1 MTVAGPGEYT
11 PDGSLEPVAL
21 PRRIYLDHNAT
32 TPMDPDV
39 QKTLIASLDC
49 YGNPSSLYAAGKESR
64 SAVEAAR
71 RAIALLLNC
80 TARRVIFTG
89 GGSEANN
96 LAIKGAALANGRV
109 RDRIITSAIE
119 HPSVLQPCRGLE
131 RQGFRVTYLPSDS
144 EGRVRPEDLR
154 SALDDRT
161 CLVSVMLANN
171 ETGAIQPV
179 GELAALAREQGALFH
194 CDAVQAVGK
203 IPVDVEALG
212 VDLLTLSAH
221 KFHGPKGM
229 GALFVRKGVSLDPLV
244 SGGHQEQG
252 LRAGTENVLGIVG
265 FGRAAELALKHL
277 PETELVREKR
287 DRLERGIL
295 EILPQARVNGPSRL
309 RLPNTLNVTFPG
321 FRGESLV
328 LALDQRGVAVS
339 SGSACR
345 AGNPEPS
352 RVLLALGLSEE
363 EAHCALR
370 FSLGRENTLEE
381 IERTLSILGEIIHD
395 QPAVVRFVSCR

>member
-1 MTVAGPGEYT
+1 
-11 PDGSLEPVAL
+11 
-21 PRRIYLDHNAT
+21 
-32 TPMDPDV
+32 
-39 QKTLIASLDC
+39 
-49 YGNPSSLYAAGKESR
+49 
-64 SAVEAAR
+64 
-71 RAIALLLNC
+71 
-80 TARRVIFTG
+80 
-89 GGSEANN
+89 
-96 LAIKGAALANGRV
+96 
-109 RDRIITSAIE
+109 
-119 HPSVLQPCRGLE
+119 
-131 RQGFRVTYLPSDS
+131 
-144 EGRVRPEDLR
+144 
-154 SALDDRT
+154 
-161 CLVSVMLANN
+161 MLANN
-171 ETGAIQPV
+171 ETGSIQPV

-229 GALFVRKGVSLDPLV
+229 GALFVRQGVSLDPLV

-252 LRAGTENVLGIVG
+252 LRAGTENVLGIAG

-277 PETELVREKR
+277 PESEFIREKR
-287 DRLERGIL
+287 DQLERGIR
-295 EILPQARVNGPSRL
+295 EILPQARVNGHPRL

-345 AGNPEPS
+345 AGIPEPS
-352 RVLLALGLSEE
+352 QVLLALGLSEE

-370 FSLGRENTLEE
+370 FSLGRENTAEE
-381 IERTLSILGEIIHD
+381 IERTLSILGDIIRNQHGRG
-395 QPAVVRFVSCR
+395 AVCILPVKGSFTWAK